1 MNQISKIFTKQFIK
15 YGLMACIIV
24 LIELG
29 VFQTLYISTE
39 NHILATVISFIVG
52 VALNWIIGRIFIFDK
67 SRKTA
72 LKEFLLVLAASVVGV
87 IIQIAIVIFSV
98 EVLGLYALLG
108 KILSIVFSF
117 FWNYWFRAR
126 FVYNQN

>member
-1 MNQISKIFTKQFIK
+1 MNQVRKIFTKQFIK
-15 YGLMACIIV
+15 YGIMACIIV

-29 VFQTLYISTE
+29 VFQALYISTE

-52 VALNWIIGRIFIFDK
+52 VALNWVIGRIFIFDK
-67 SRKTA
+67 SQKTA
-72 LKEFLLVLAASVVGV
+72 LKEFLLVLIASVVGV

-98 EVLGLYALLG
+98 EVLGLYALFG
-108 KILSIVFSF
+108 KILSIIFSF